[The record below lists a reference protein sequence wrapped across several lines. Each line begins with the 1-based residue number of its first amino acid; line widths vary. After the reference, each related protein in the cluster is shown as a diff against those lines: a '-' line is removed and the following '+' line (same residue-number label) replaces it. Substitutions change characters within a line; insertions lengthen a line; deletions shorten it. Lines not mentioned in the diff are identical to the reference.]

1 MGKQMVAASAGTKQT
16 AGARNVSRERVIEVA
31 AQLFLQHGYAGT
43 SLKDVSKEL
52 GVSAPAI
59 YWYFPSKEDLYVE
72 VIETSMLEFINS
84 VYTSVTA
91 DSPLEQ
97 LIQYVRAHVTW
108 QLDKS
113 DAARTFDLAHRV
125 KDIPAERLAVVR
137 EYQVGYRDRI
147 RKVLCD
153 GCDQGVFY
161 IDQINVTAA
170 SIITLCEYVHTWFN
184 PAGKLTV
191 SEVAEMLVVL
201 VRNMVC
207 TPPSK
212 Q

>member
-1 MGKQMVAASAGTKQT
+1 MPLGKQTVASVETKQA
-16 AGARNVSRERVIEVA
+16 AGARNVGRERVIEVA
-31 AQLFLQHGYAGT
+31 AQLFLTHGYAGT
-43 SLKDVSKEL
+43 SLKAVSKEL

-72 VIETSMLEFINS
+72 VIETSMLEFTNS
-84 VYTSVTA
+84 VYTAVTA

-108 QLDKS
+108 QLNKT
-113 DAARTFDLAHRV
+113 DAARTFDLAHHV
-125 KDIPAERLAVVR
+125 KDIPVERLNVVR
-137 EYQVGYRDRI
+137 QHQIEYRDRI
-147 RKVLCD
+147 RKVLSD
-153 GCDQGVFY
+153 GCNERLFH

-184 PAGKLTV
+184 PTGKLTAPQ
-191 SEVAEMLVVL
+191 VADMLVVL

-207 TPPSK
+207 APP